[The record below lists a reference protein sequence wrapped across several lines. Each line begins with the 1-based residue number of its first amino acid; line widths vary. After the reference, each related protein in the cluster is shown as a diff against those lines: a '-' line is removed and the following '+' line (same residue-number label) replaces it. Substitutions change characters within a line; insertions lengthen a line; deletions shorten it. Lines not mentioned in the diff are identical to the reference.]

1 MNTYR
6 FLGILIYYFTRL
18 LHQTLSVQIK
28 HHPDYDLKQQYL
40 GAFWHGKQFLP
51 VFDMSR
57 HQTKRAVLV
66 SSSKDGEIL
75 SAWLEKM
82 GYTVIR
88 GSSRHNNVRA
98 LAQMM
103 RAVKEGYTI
112 GYGID
117 GPIGP
122 IYQVKPG
129 MTHMAKKLGVA
140 IIPIGSAFS
149 RKWIV
154 KKAWDH
160 YEIPKPFAKAIL
172 YIGKPMII
180 DQEADLEQCNQLLAT
195 RIHEAETKAS
205 AYLSSYKDDE
215 DAKY

>member
-1 MNTYR
+1 MTRYT
-6 FLGILIYYFTRL
+6 FLGLLAYYVTRL
-18 LHQTLSVQIK
+18 LHGTLRVEIH
-28 HHPDYDLKQQYL
+28 HHPEYNPEKQYL

-51 VFDMSR
+51 VFDMAR

-75 SAWLEKM
+75 ATWLGKI

-98 LAQMM
+98 LSQMI
-103 RAVKEGYTI
+103 RALKEGYTI

-129 MTHMAKKLGVA
+129 MTHMAKKLGIA

-149 RKWIV
+149 RQWIIT
-154 KKAWDH
+154 KAWDK

-180 DQEADLEQCNQLLAT
+180 DKDSDLECCNALLEKN
-195 RIHEAETKAS
+195 IHDAEAQA
-205 AYLSSYKDDE
+205 AMYL
-215 DAKY
+215 

>member
-1 MNTYR
+1 MGHPILAYR
-6 FLGILIYYFTRL
+6 FLGVLLYYLTWL
-18 LHQTLSVQIK
+18 LHQTLRVEIK
-28 HHPDYDLKQQYL
+28 HHPNYNIKQQYL

-51 VFDMSR
+51 VFDMAR
-57 HQTKRAVLV
+57 HQTKRAVLI

-75 SAWLEKM
+75 SAWLEKI

-88 GSSRHNNVRA
+88 GSSRHNNVSALVQMLRA
-98 LAQMM
+98 LK
-103 RAVKEGYTI
+103 RGYTI

-129 MTHMAKKLGVA
+129 MTHMAQKVGVE

-154 KKAWDH
+154 KKAWDQ

-172 YIGKPMII
+172 YIGKPIQI
-180 DQEADLEQCNQLLAT
+180 LASDDLESCNELLAT
-195 RIHEAETKAS
+195 RIHEAERTA
-205 AYLSSYKDDE
+205 AHYL
-215 DAKY
+215 